1 MKKIAYFIILAM
13 CISLFGCTSNERK
26 TSIKP
31 FKREEPPLIDLNDS
45 TDNKDDACCYTEE
58 NLTEDEKNNTAFMA
72 IIENSKDARPQSG
85 LSEADLVFE
94 TMAEGGIPRF
104 IALFHKNSPK
114 QIGPIRSVRPYF
126 ISIAKEFNVPFAH
139 CGGSEEALSI
149 IKSTSSINN
158 INEISN
164 GEYFYRDNSRKAP
177 HNLYTTANQ
186 IRKYIST
193 KNIKT
198 DLKCN
203 FNFDNKFWERE
214 NMDKAT
220 TIELGVNKSYSTSY
234 KYVNGRYEKYMDGVK
249 VIDKNNNLPV
259 TFSNVV
265 IQNTDIKLQSD
276 NTHLDINL
284 IGKGTGFVFSSGKVK
299 RVTWQRNSENEQTE
313 LFTEDGNKV
322 CFSKG
327 TTIWH
332 IIDNSV
338 TSKYN

>member
-13 CISLFGCTSNERK
+13 CISLFGCASNEKK

-31 FKREEPPLIDLNDS
+31 FKREQPPLINLNGG
-45 TDNKDDACCYTEE
+45 TDDKDEACCYTEE
-58 NLTEDEKNNTAFMA
+58 NLTEDEKNNTPFMA

-85 LSEADLVFE
+85 LSEADIVFE

-149 IKSTSSINN
+149 IKNTPSVNN

-177 HNLYTTANQ
+177 HNLYTTASQ
-186 IRKYIST
+186 IRKYIDS
-193 KNIKT
+193 KKIKT
-198 DLKCN
+198 DLKCS
-203 FNFDNKFWERE
+203 FNFDNKFWERG

-220 TIELGVNKSYSTSY
+220 KIDLSINKSYSTTY
-234 KYVNGRYEKYMDGVK
+234 KYVNGKYEKYMDGVK
-249 VIDKNNNLPV
+249 VVDKNNNLPV

-284 IGKGTGFVFSSGKVK
+284 IGKGTGFVFSSGKVTK
-299 RVTWQRNSENEQTE
+299 VNWQRNSENEQTE

-332 IIDNSV
+332 IVDNSV